1 MELNPVMLTALG
13 VVSGVLIVIVL
24 VAIAIKVH
32 SKRNRP
38 GGAPGRGRRRSNHGG
53 APGSEASSG
62 NKVPCNLAQ
71 RVAITWSFRK
81 ILCFNGTIFEE
92 GMRIIYILTI

>member
-53 APGSEASSG
+53 APGSEVSSG
-62 NKVPCNLAQ
+62 NKVQSNLAQ
-71 RVAITWSFRK
+71 RVAIMFRVSEK
-81 ILCFNGTIFEE
+81 FYASKAQSLKKA
-92 GMRIIYILTI
+92 

>member
-38 GGAPGRGRRRSNHGG
+38 GGAPGRRRRSNHGG
-53 APGSEASSG
+53 APGSEVSSG
-62 NKVPCNLAQ
+62 NKV
-71 RVAITWSFRK
+71 I
-81 ILCFNGTIFEE
+81 
-92 GMRIIYILTI
+92 